1 MSAPNWVTVVNNTKK
16 SKKSKKSKKPV
27 TPQST
32 PKKPNSPQLTT
43 YNKWIRGSPMTPKK
57 LNMTPKKTPKKKSL
71 FSRLKKYIVG

>member
-1 MSAPNWVTVVNNTKK
+1 MSAPNWVTVKK
-16 SKKSKKSKKPV
+16 SKKPKKPV

-32 PKKPNSPQLTT
+32 PKKPNNPQLT

-57 LNMTPKKTPKKKSL
+57 LNMTPKKNAKKKSL

>member
-1 MSAPNWVTVVNNTKK
+1 MSAPNWVTVVNKPKKPKK
-16 SKKSKKSKKPV
+16 SV

-32 PKKPNSPQLTT
+32 PKKPNSPQLT

-57 LNMTPKKTPKKKSL
+57 LNMTPKKNAKKKSL

>member
-1 MSAPNWVTVVNNTKK
+1 MSAPNWVTVKK
-16 SKKSKKSKKPV
+16 SKKLKKPV

-32 PKKPNSPQLTT
+32 PKKPISPQLT

>member
-1 MSAPNWVTVVNNTKK
+1 MPKTKKKVPNWDTVVTRTKA
-16 SKKSKKSKKPV
+16 V

-32 PKKPNSPQLTT
+32 PKKPNSPQLT
-43 YNKWIRGSPMTPKK
+43 YNKWVRGSPMTPKK

>member
-1 MSAPNWVTVVNNTKK
+1 MSAPNWVVVKQ
-16 SKKSKKSKKPV
+16 SKKSKKSKNPV

-32 PKKPNSPQLTT
+32 PKKPNSPQQLT

-57 LNMTPKKTPKKKSL
+57 INITPKKNAKKKSL

>member
-1 MSAPNWVTVVNNTKK
+1 MSAPNWVVVKQ
-16 SKKSKKSKKPV
+16 SKKSKKPKKPV

-32 PKKPNSPQLTT
+32 PKKPNSPQLT

-57 LNMTPKKTPKKKSL
+57 LNMTPKKNAKKKSL

>member
-1 MSAPNWVTVVNNTKK
+1 MSAPNWVIVVNKPKK
-16 SKKSKKSKKPV
+16 SKKPKKPV

-32 PKKPNSPQLTT
+32 PKKPISPQLT

>member
-1 MSAPNWVTVVNNTKK
+1 MPKTKKKVPNWDTLVT
-16 SKKSKKSKKPV
+16 KPV

-32 PKKPNSPQLTT
+32 PKTPNSSQLTT

-57 LNMTPKKTPKKKSL
+57 INMTPKKTPKKKSL

>member
-1 MSAPNWVTVVNNTKK
+1 MPKTKKKVPNWDTLVT
-16 SKKSKKSKKPV
+16 KPV

-32 PKKPNSPQLTT
+32 PKTPNSSQLTT